1 MNTLRTHAGKREI
14 IIAAVVI
21 SAMAGCGTSS
31 NRASVANTRAS
42 VANTNVAAAPEARQ
56 WSAPRTPARPFQKH
70 ASSAPVAPKKGTGN
84 TRTVLSQIH
93 QANLMEIALAK
104 MAEEKA
110 SMSEVR
116 AYADQLVQDHTNVDQ
131 TVVAMAQ
138 KGGAHLQD
146 GAAANREGR
155 HENAQAKQLEQK
167 LRSATGPD
175 FDRLFLQQTSADHD
189 RLIRKLQQERE
200 DASDDELEALID
212 KTIPILEQHRE
223 LAQILMKKEQT

>member
-1 MNTLRTHAGKREI
+1 MDILRTRVPKGEF
-14 IIAAVVI
+14 IIAALI
-21 SAMAGCGTSS
+21 IPALAGCGILS
-31 NRASVANTRAS
+31 NPAPVAMNQAPVVTA
-42 VANTNVAAAPEARQ
+42 NVAAAPEATR
-56 WSAPRTPARPFQKH
+56 SSVPGARARHAQTH
-70 ASSAPVAPKKGTGN
+70 ASSAPEAPNKANTG
-84 TRTVLSQIH
+84 TVLSQIH
-93 QANLMEIALAK
+93 QANLMEITLAK

-116 AYADQLVQDHTNVDQ
+116 AYADQLVQDHTNVDS

-146 GAAANREGR
+146 GAAANREGQ

-175 FDRLFLQQTSADHD
+175 FDRLYLQQTSSDHD

-212 KTIPILEQHRE
+212 KTIPILEQDRE

>member
-1 MNTLRTHAGKREI
+1 MDILRTRASKRAV
-14 IIAAVVI
+14 IIAAVI
-21 SAMAGCGTSS
+21 IPALAGCGISS
-31 NRASVANTRAS
+31 HQAPIATAPVATA
-42 VANTNVAAAPEARQ
+42 NVAAAPEAR
-56 WSAPRTPARPFQKH
+56 SSPRARARHAQTH
-70 ASSAPVAPKKGTGN
+70 ASSAPEVPSKANTG
-84 TRTVLSQIH
+84 TVLSQLH
-93 QANLMEIALAK
+93 QANLMEIALGK
-104 MAEEKA
+104 MAEERA

-175 FDRLFLQQTSADHD
+175 FDRLFLQQTSSDHE
-189 RLIRKLQQERE
+189 RLIRSSNRIARMPATMTLR
-200 DASDDELEALID
+200 L
-212 KTIPILEQHRE
+212 
-223 LAQILMKKEQT
+223 